1 MRKRDENPAVLSP
14 SAFLIPEKKAHE
26 AAKPE
31 YTGLSHLAQIEKA
44 RVKNRI
50 KQTEIRSFH
59 LFEVKILRI
68 FPFYVPGHGSY
79 PIYRRFCPLCNAKR
93 LDVRQYASR
102 GKERRF
108 CI

>member
-68 FPFYVPGHGSY
+68 FPFYVLFLSP
-79 PIYRRFCPLCNAKR
+79 F
-93 LDVRQYASR
+93 
-102 GKERRF
+102 
-108 CI
+108 